1 MGLTRRNTVIGLGT
15 LAAGAGLIGS
25 TGAFSA
31 VEADRTVSVEAA
43 GDGSALLALAAND
56 GEDIEPS
63 GGTSSRDGEDLAVY
77 SGSVDDYVG
86 SVDDT
91 VALVFDDDSDVAAN
105 INARTRFDDLLVVQN
120 NGTQDVGLYIED
132 PENEDGEGN
141 PTVDFLLWDG
151 SETTSI
157 VGGSG
162 DAVTIGA
169 GTHAGITVAINLWE
183 LTSVDEVSF
192 PDSIR
197 LVAEADLAE

>member
-56 GEDIEPS
+56 GEEIDPS
-63 GGTSSRDGEDLAVY
+63 DGTSSRDGEDLSAY

-105 INARTRFDDLLVVQN
+105 LNARTRFDDLLVVQN

-132 PENEDGEGN
+132 PETEDGEGN

-162 DAVTIGA
+162 DAVTLEA
-169 GTHAGITVAINLWE
+169 GTHAGITVAINLWG
-183 LTSVDEVSF
+183 LTDVNEVSF

-197 LVAEADLAE
+197 LAAEAALAE